1 MKLYIEIVSPKLL
14 DFFGIFSPLGVGGI
28 GNMTV
33 APFVISRDPM
43 SKSEETHEYIHI
55 LQTYEVGVVTAMALG
70 PALALAGLPW
80 WAVLSSV
87 VWPFVPGIGMFNILY
102 GLMYAYWSK
111 VAEKNLDGIDTMTPG
126 KKAYFLIP
134 FEREAYLF
142 DGDGDEYLKVR
153 KFFAWARITEAEA
166 DKPAAELCEKLFRA
180 YEGNHVLG
188 NLFTKNK

>member
-55 LQTYEVGVVTAMALG
+55 LQTYEVGVVTAIVLG

-87 VWPFVPGIGMFNILY
+87 IWPFVPASPKPKLISPPLNY
-102 GLMYAYWSK
+102 VRNCSALMKGTTCWATFS
-111 VAEKNLDGIDTMTPG
+111 
-126 KKAYFLIP
+126 
-134 FEREAYLF
+134 
-142 DGDGDEYLKVR
+142 R
-153 KFFAWARITEAEA
+153 KTNR
-166 DKPAAELCEKLFRA
+166 KRRRHSRRRCRP
-180 YEGNHVLG
+180 
-188 NLFTKNK
+188 